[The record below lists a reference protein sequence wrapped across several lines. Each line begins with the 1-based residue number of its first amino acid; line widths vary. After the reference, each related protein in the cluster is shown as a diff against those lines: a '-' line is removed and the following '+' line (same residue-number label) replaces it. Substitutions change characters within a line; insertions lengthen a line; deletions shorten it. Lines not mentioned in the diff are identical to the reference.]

1 MSQNKIIGILTTS
14 EDYKSVIKL
23 NSTIYNKLAKKY
35 GKLYIINLNNLLLF
49 NQNKKKNRSS
59 NLNSDI
65 KIFKPKNSLELVS
78 FCKNKKLIAFNGL
91 GKDINTFK
99 IHYALSKVDMI
110 QILMM
115 NIGYLSNEI
124 IINVNNINNFTSSL
138 YFKLNRKIS
147 RYLFRIATLLNIFPK
162 IDYYFDSSYPIINNL
177 NNSLIKKIER
187 KFKFLKISYFK
198 KAKLINSRSFDDLY
212 NFSKNY
218 NKYLV
223 FVDSFFDHPDRV
235 LREGN
240 ISKKV
245 VIDYYNKLSFFLSK
259 LSKLYKKKVIICIH
273 PKNTNPLLKKHL
285 SKFLIV
291 KHRTSEMI
299 KNSHIVIFHESS
311 AALDAVLLK
320 KNIINLQSKLLGNY
334 LSKRSLMYSRELGV
348 FTYNLD
354 KDENLI
360 KKYFDKNLKKS
371 KKNYYK
377 YINEY
382 LNPDGKQ
389 PGFVKIMNI
398 INKI

>member
-14 EDYKSVIKL
+14 EDYKSVINL
-23 NSTIYNKLAKKY
+23 NSTIYNKLANKF
-35 GKLYIINLNNLLLF
+35 GKIYIINLSNLLF
-49 NQNKKKNRSS
+49 ISQKEKGNKSLILKS
-59 NLNSDI
+59 NI
-65 KIFKPKNSLELVS
+65 KIFKPKNIYELKI

-91 GKDINTFK
+91 GKGFNTFR
-99 IHYALSKVDMI
+99 IHYALSKLDMV
-110 QILMM
+110 QILLM

-124 IINVNNINNFTSSL
+124 IVYTNNLHNFTSSL
-138 YFKLNRKIS
+138 YFKFNRKIS

-198 KAKLINSRSFDDLY
+198 KAKLINSRAYDDLY
-212 NFSKNY
+212 KFKKNY
-218 NKYLV
+218 NKYIV
-223 FVDSFFDHPDRV
+223 FVDSYFDHPDRV

-245 VIDYYNKLSFFLSK
+245 IIDYYNKLSLFLDK
-259 LSKLYKKKVIICIH
+259 LNKLYKKKVVICIH
-273 PKNTNPLLKKHL
+273 PKNTNILLKKYL
-285 SKFLIV
+285 SKFSIV
-291 KHRTSEMI
+291 KHQTNVMI

-334 LSKRSLMYSRELGV
+334 LSKRSAMYSHELGV

-354 KDENLI
+354 KDESLV
-360 KKYFDKNLKKS
+360 KKYFDKNFKS
-371 KKNYYK
+371 SKRNYHR

-389 PGFVKIMNI
+389 PGFVKITNI
-398 INKI
+398 IKKI

>member
-99 IHYALSKVDMI
+99 IHYALSKVDMV
-110 QILMM
+110 QILLM

-240 ISKKV
+240 INKKV

-259 LSKLYKKKVIICIH
+259 LSKLYKKKVVICIH

>member
-285 SKFLIV
+285 SKFSIV

>member
-49 NQNKKKNRSS
+49 NQNKKRNRSS

-78 FCKNKKLIAFNGL
+78 FCKNKKLVAFNGL

-99 IHYALSKVDMI
+99 IHYALSKLDMV
-110 QILMM
+110 QILLM

-177 NNSLIKKIER
+177 NNSLIKKMER

-240 ISKKV
+240 INKKV

-259 LSKLYKKKVIICIH
+259 LSKLYKKKVVICIH

>member
-49 NQNKKKNRSS
+49 NQNKKKDRSS

-78 FCKNKKLIAFNGL
+78 FCKNKKLVAFNGL

-99 IHYALSKVDMI
+99 IHYALSKLDMV
-110 QILMM
+110 QILLM

-124 IINVNNINNFTSSL
+124 IINVNNISNFTSSL

-147 RYLFRIATLLNIFPK
+147 RFLFRIATLLNIFPK

-240 ISKKV
+240 INKKV

-259 LSKLYKKKVIICIH
+259 LSKLYKKKVVICIH

-334 LSKRSLMYSRELGV
+334 LSKRSLMYSHELGV
-348 FTYNLD
+348 FTYDLD

>member
-99 IHYALSKVDMI
+99 IHYALSKLDMV
-110 QILMM
+110 QILLM

-147 RYLFRIATLLNIFPK
+147 RFLFRIATLLNIFPK

-240 ISKKV
+240 INKKV

-259 LSKLYKKKVIICIH
+259 LSKLYKKKVVICIH